1 MIEIESRA
9 RKWGNSLGITLP
21 RTELEREGIT
31 ENDNLKI
38 LIMKKDNTFKKTFG
52 MFKGKFKQ
60 STQQIKDEL
69 RRELYND

>member
-21 RTELEREGIT
+21 RAELEREGIT

-52 MFKGKFKQ
+52 MVKWKK